1 MALRRAASPIEPG
14 PLGGRPFSFVHD
26 VQPILDKHCVRCHGG
41 EKTEAKLDL
50 SGTPHQAF
58 TRSYVSLCGDAN
70 FWGEGTNP
78 QNAARALVPRY
89 GARNQVQVTLPGGMY
104 GSLGSRL
111 MKLLRTGHENVQ
123 LAPDDL
129 RTLAAWIDLNAIFYG
144 VSLPDDQARQL
155 RGELVAMPEVQ

>member
-1 MALRRAASPIEPG
+1 
-14 PLGGRPFSFVHD
+14 
-26 VQPILDKHCVRCHGG
+26 
-41 EKTEAKLDL
+41 
-50 SGTPHQAF
+50 
-58 TRSYVSLCGDAN
+58 
-70 FWGEGTNP
+70 
-78 QNAARALVPRY
+78 
-89 GARNQVQVTLPGGMY
+89 
-104 GSLGSRL
+104 